1 MVQLFNIWSSAEAAA
16 VAVDQVGIVLEVVVL
31 VLSALMKIG
40 L

>member
-16 VAVDQVGIVLEVVVL
+16 VVVDQVGIVLEVVVL